1 MSLLAKF
8 HVFLTRVT
16 VDGENVV
23 LVASKYGVRDPLSAV
38 GLLTGLHFRYPS
50 ALTRRKSK
58 VDDVFNAVIKKERK
72 GGKEVVKRTSST
84 VLLDGRIV
92 HFVCEL

>member
-58 VDDVFNAVIKKERK
+58 VDDVFNAVIKKE
-72 GGKEVVKRTSST
+72 GKEVVKRTSST